1 MTQPEHH
8 LWRLLRDRWLA
19 VLKFR
24 RQQPVG
30 DYIVDFFCEARTWSS
45 SLTATAMTI
54 AARMIV
60 DGNNGSSRAGLRIM
74 RISNDDVL
82 DDPEAVVIG
91 IAPTRA
97 ST

>member
-1 MTQPEHH
+1 MTLRRVPKSKTAIERARELRRNMTQPERA

-45 SLTATAMTI
+45 SLAATAMTI

-60 DGNNGSSRAGLRIM
+60 DGNNGLSR
-74 RISNDDVL
+74 
-82 DDPEAVVIG
+82 G
-91 IAPTRA
+91 ITDHADIK
-97 ST
+97 